1 MSTTVKIEPKIP
13 KSKFLGSILDI
24 IKMNNQTSQITG
36 MWLRYWSLF
45 VMQIMVMVAELGQIF
60 AIGLVLEGLT
70 KLSSGYNYTNFV
82 WIAGAGIILGLLQ
95 ITIAQYLSY
104 AEDMLV
110 ELSYQKLLK
119 TGIDRIINYSL
130 NWHETQNAGNKV
142 QIIREVGQS
151 IPKSLVMLPQIFILM
166 VTVIITIGYLTFV
179 NIWLLPLG
187 LVSIVISLSIAISTQ
202 PTLRKWGKE
211 TSKTYETIYGKI
223 FESFN
228 NIHVLKSSGQFKNIL
243 LPIFDLF
250 KKVFNL
256 EKKMLTLMSLRNLLL
271 AYVVLF
277 LGFVYLIY
285 GGYLISVG
293 GVSFALMY
301 AGYRYL
307 MKLSQEVSRFTRLTV
322 ELGLIQIKAERFYEI
337 YNLNDRDAFK
347 GLIDIKDQTI
357 NQIQLNNMS
366 FSYTSDGQNQLSNI
380 NMTINRGQKIGLVGT
395 TGSGKS
401 TLAKLL
407 SGLNTISAG
416 EIKIVTNQSA
426 VDFYDLSLDQWHN
439 YQFLVAQDPEL
450 FNATISQNITLFDP
464 VTNQSQLAKAIIT
477 SQLNSVIDELPSGL
491 ETLIG
496 EKGYKL
502 SGGQRQR
509 IGIARAIYANA
520 QIICFDESTSA
531 LDSKTEQDFQTAL
544 EQDWEDKTLIFIAHR
559 LSTLK
564 NVDVIYV
571 FEHGQIIEQGSFQE
585 LIELNGKFNELWEL
599 QKSGAEL

>member
-1 MSTTVKIEPKIP
+1 MSTTAKTEPKIP

-95 ITIAQYLSY
+95 IAIAQYLSY
-104 AEDMLV
+104 AEDMLE
-110 ELSYQKLLK
+110 ELSFDKLYK
-119 TGIDRIINYSL
+119 TGIDKIINYSL
-130 NWHETQNAGNKV
+130 TWHETQNSGNKAEILK
-142 QIIREVGQS
+142 QGAHS
-151 IPKSLVMLPQIFILM
+151 ASKSLIILPQIFVLGL
-166 VTVIITIGYLTFV
+166 TVIITICYLSYV
-179 NIWLLPLG
+179 NIWLFPLAICA
-187 LVSIVISLSIAISTQ
+187 LLTSLLIAYFTQ
-202 PTLRKWGKE
+202 PIVKKWRKTLNKM
-211 TSKTYETIYGKI
+211 YENASGKI
-223 FESFN
+223 FESLN
-228 NIHVLKSSGQFKNIL
+228 NIHILKSSGQSKNVL
-243 LPIFDLF
+243 KPI
-250 KKVFNL
+250 VFIFSDIQNL
-256 EKKMLTLMSLRNLLL
+256 EKKILKLNLFRNLGLNTIL
-271 AYVVLF
+271 LF
-277 LGFVYLIY
+277 LGFVYIIY

-307 MKLSQEVSRFTRLTV
+307 TKLSSEVGQFTRLTL
-322 ELGLIQIKAERFYEI
+322 ELGLNQVKAERFYEI
-337 YNLNDRDAFK
+337 YNLNDRDSFK

-366 FSYTSDGQNQLSNI
+366 FGYTSDGQNQLSNI

-416 EIKIVTNQSA
+416 EIKIVTNQA
-426 VDFYDLSLDQWHN
+426 TVDFYDLSLEQWHN

-450 FNATISQNITLFDP
+450 FNATIRENITLFDP
-464 VTNQSQLAKAIIT
+464 VTNQSQLTKAIIT

-544 EQDWEDKTLIFIAHR
+544 EQEWDDKTLIFIAHR